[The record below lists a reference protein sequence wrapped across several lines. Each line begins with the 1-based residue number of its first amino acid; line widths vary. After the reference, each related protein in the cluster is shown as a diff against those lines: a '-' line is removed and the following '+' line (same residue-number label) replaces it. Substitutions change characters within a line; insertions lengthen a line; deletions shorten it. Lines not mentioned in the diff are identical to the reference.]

1 MDITEITAND
11 VMLDLNPR
19 EHLALSRSFS
29 MLMASLEPS
38 DIRSTLGWSVEQA
51 YELSYSVY
59 VIEARARL
67 SGNSW
72 LEAPGCSDRVAVANG
87 GRPVVSISFTGGGSS
102 WRLTARQARFIGRC
116 MDVARRMEAAGTLVE
131 NRDELVF
138 DLAA

>member
-59 VIEARARL
+59 VRR
-67 SGNSW
+67 
-72 LEAPGCSDRVAVANG
+72 
-87 GRPVVSISFTGGGSS
+87 GSRS
-102 WRLTARQARFIGRC
+102 PQRQL
-116 MDVARRMEAAGTLVE
+116 VARSPGMQ
-131 NRDELVF
+131 
-138 DLAA
+138 